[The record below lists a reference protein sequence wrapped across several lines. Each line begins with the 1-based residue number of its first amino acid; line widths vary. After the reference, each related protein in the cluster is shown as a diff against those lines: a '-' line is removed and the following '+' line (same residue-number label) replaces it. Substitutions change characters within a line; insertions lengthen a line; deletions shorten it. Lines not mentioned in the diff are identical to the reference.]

1 MRENVIKPQK
11 SASAERT
18 NSFSEQEELMTNG
31 KMPPDFE
38 LFANSDDEIP
48 YDPKHKLTSEGIAEA
63 WNALGLNAEDYA
75 YLDDELARRLIP
87 VSTNFSGYEWNT
99 LFQAFRK
106 HQLEAQ
112 LCEVYD
118 AFYEKQDWMTSQEEV
133 VLETLENMTYPS
145 AGGRKIGTIELVRTG
160 DKIGMRAIVPYE
172 GFGGN
177 VILEPKATTTVL
189 GRAVDHTAHEQGY
202 KEAMN
207 QPIGTNYFRYLKDF
221 MVGKNKGGG
230 NVLDVSDNQWS
241 WPLNNAWLQAS
252 VDRGDKVRFVSD
264 PTLPTTIFKD
274 GKGQDPTL
282 TVTGKEIGVLIHKD
296 LAPNANGNVESYAVS
311 DDEAMPEGWKA
322 AKKQV
327 VSKGHLNDLDQ
338 EAYEF
343 FLDENQVPER
353 APKNYKSEEG
363 EILATQSNFFGF
375 DGQEST
381 Q

>member
-1 MRENVIKPQK
+1 MRAHTGKTPQ
-11 SASAERT
+11 STQATQE

-31 KMPPDFE
+31 KMPPEFSVKAGPVAESPLDPNPQLSSRGIAKAWEALGLDPEDYAHLDDDLARQLLKISVKFTD
-38 LFANSDDEIP
+38 SDWLTFFKAFQQNKLESEIP
-48 YDPKHKLTSEGIAEA
+48 KVYDDFYENLDWLAATDAKLLATIENMPYPTSEGTK
-63 WNALGLNAEDYA
+63 
-75 YLDDELARRLIP
+75 R
-87 VSTNFSGYEWNT
+87 
-99 LFQAFRK
+99 
-106 HQLEAQ
+106 
-112 LCEVYD
+112 
-118 AFYEKQDWMTSQEEV
+118 
-133 VLETLENMTYPS
+133 
-145 AGGRKIGTIELVRTG
+145 GTIELVRLG
-160 DKIGMRAIVPYE
+160 EKIGMRAVVPYT

-230 NVLDVSDNQWS
+230 NVLDVSDSQWS